1 MFARTVRIQLKPKSV
16 AEFTQS
22 VQTIRGHA
30 KDGLHQTR
38 CRWTLQRRGKTMDT
52 YVEQYQAKYGG
63 VTLHTWTDVQG
74 WKKENFYITGVAG
87 TPVAS
92 WFREVLRTKQLTD
105 IADLPYTPS
114 SFYA

>member
-38 CRWTLQRRGKTMDT
+38 CRWTLQRRGKTMDWNT
-52 YVEQYQAKYGG
+52 VLSTIVFIGFLVMMMRGCGMAGGGCGMGHVRRRDDANPRAPGPDQSEQRA
-63 VTLHTWTDVQG
+63 
-74 WKKENFYITGVAG
+74 
-87 TPVAS
+87 
-92 WFREVLRTKQLTD
+92 R
-105 IADLPYTPS
+105 
-114 SFYA
+114 